1 MRDGLKLRIP
11 AVGNLFQCAQGR
23 LVASNRFSGERSKY
37 DATGGGGPS
46 VTRSA

>member
-1 MRDGLKLRIP
+1 MRINSLKQCSFTMRDGLKLRIP

-37 DATGGGGPS
+37 G
-46 VTRSA
+46 